1 MYTCVSPWVT
11 IGGCV
16 LIWGGLCR
24 RRGPSKI
31 AWCRCRCLPRRTLK
45 QRSPGPVGAAPICS
59 GSLSLIVS
67 STLTVHLQ
75 DKKKPSQFLFFQSP
89 IKVLSKGSAGVNIN
103 KLQPPQNL
111 QSPRRTCPLS
121 HDTSIGQV
129 TARRQLNRPHWWQ
142 RLRRRTNKMAKMW
155 RILLVTNRG

>member
-1 MYTCVSPWVT
+1 MGAFEKMGRFVS
-11 IGGCV
+11 
-16 LIWGGLCR
+16 
-24 RRGPSKI
+24 SKRSCI
-31 AWCRCRCLPRRTLK
+31 KNRLVAAQVSAKKDVEAAVSWPQYVPLP
-45 QRSPGPVGAAPICS
+45 QYVSS

-75 DKKKPSQFLFFQSP
+75 EDKKSQSQFLFFQSP